1 MPTLKFKG
9 FAHTAVYRG
18 RSGTWQIGD
27 EREVTADDAE
37 RLLAD
42 FPGIFEAVGSAVAAP
57 KKSRAVS
64 SPAKRGGTSKAKKA
78 DK

>member
-18 RSGTWQIGD
+18 PSGTWQAGD
-27 EREVTADDAE
+27 ENEVTDEEAE

-42 FPGIFEAVGSAVAAP
+42 FGAVFEAVGSAVAAP
-57 KKSRAVS
+57 KKSRSVK
-64 SPAKRGGTSKAKKA
+64 SPTKRSGASKAKKA
-78 DK
+78 DA